1 MDGYFN
7 GCFYHWIFLL
17 GLNLA
22 SVIQF
27 CYGICQIKDLEVY
40 NFITKEFTSIK
51 IQWIFQVS
59 DLHVNVLGVYE
70 SI

>member
-7 GCFYHWIFLL
+7 GCFYHWTFLL

-27 CYGICQIKDLEVY
+27 CYGICQMKDLEMY
-40 NFITKEFTSIK
+40 NFITKEFTSVE
-51 IQWIFQVS
+51 IQWIF
-59 DLHVNVLGVYE
+59 
-70 SI
+70 